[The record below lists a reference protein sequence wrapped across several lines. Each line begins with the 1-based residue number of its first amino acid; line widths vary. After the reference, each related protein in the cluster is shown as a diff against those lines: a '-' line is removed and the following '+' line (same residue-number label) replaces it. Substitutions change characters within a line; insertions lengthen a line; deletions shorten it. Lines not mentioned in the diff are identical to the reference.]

1 MKKEKIIY
9 WVTSVVLALMFAFS
23 SFLYLTKNPELVEN
37 FKKIGFPES
46 FVMILGTAKLLAA
59 IAFVVPVW
67 NRAKDWAYAGTS
79 FVLIGAVWVH
89 LATQT
94 PFVMPLL
101 ALSITAISYWAG
113 IKLNSKESQ

>member
-9 WVTSVVLALMFAFS
+9 WVTSVLLALMFAFS
-23 SFLYLTKNPELVEN
+23 SFMYLTKNVELMEN

-46 FVMILGTAKLLAA
+46 FIMILGTAKLLAA

-89 LATQT
+89 VATQT
-94 PFVMPLL
+94 PFVAPLI
-101 ALSITAISYWAG
+101 ALGVTVLSYWSG
-113 IKLNSKESQ
+113 IKLNSKVS